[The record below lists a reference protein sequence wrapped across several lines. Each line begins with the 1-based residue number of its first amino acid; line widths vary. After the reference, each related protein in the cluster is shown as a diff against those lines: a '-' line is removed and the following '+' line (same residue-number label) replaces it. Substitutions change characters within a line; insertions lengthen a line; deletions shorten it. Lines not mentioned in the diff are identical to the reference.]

1 MKFFFSI
8 AALLFFSCSDEKP
21 VPVSTPAL
29 PKSDTIVRNDN
40 VNPLASVDLSP
51 LDISY
56 FPVDYPVGKMSG
68 SLKEL
73 PIARVIYSR
82 PHKQGRKIFGNLL
95 QYGQKWRL
103 GANEA
108 TEIEF
113 FRNVSIQSKTVTK
126 GRYIL
131 YCIPYADK
139 WNIVFN
145 SNIYS
150 WGLHQDSTK
159 DVHYFTIPVS
169 KPPVNIEYFSMVFQE
184 SNEGANLVIG
194 WDDVQ
199 ASLPITLR

>member
-1 MKFFFSI
+1 MKF
-8 AALLFFSCSDEKP
+8 LLSLVVLLCVSCADEKAAP
-21 VPVSTPAL
+21 SSSPAI
-29 PKSDTIVRNDN
+29 PKKDTIVRKDN

-51 LDISY
+51 MDISY

-68 SLKEL
+68 SLTE
-73 PIARVIYSR
+73 PPVARVIYSR

-95 QYGQKWRL
+95 QYGQRWRL

-113 FRNVSIQSKTVTK
+113 FRNVSIQSKTVSK

-131 YCIPYADK
+131 YCVPHADK
-139 WNIVFN
+139 WDIIFN

-159 DVHYFTIPVS
+159 DVHKFSVPLS
-169 KPPVNIEYFSMVFQE
+169 RGLLNIEYFTMVFEE
-184 SNEGANLVIG
+184 SKEGANLVIG
-194 WDDVQ
+194 WDDLM
-199 ASLPITLR
+199 ARLPIRIN